1 MKYCT
6 TTTLVN
12 PTVTIC
18 SKGIQHNLVCI
29 FRSCILFSVIFRS
42 SRHFL
47 GILFKSKGKR
57 KTNPSAGPG
66 FWSKA
71 SRPSWLAAH
80 GACQAERLRGGGNTS
95 AQPATGGG
103 TGPGA
108 CQVERSWRGQRG
120 LTGGLC
126 GERWMTRVRREC
138 EGHVGQGEVCHDS
151 PRRSGVDDAAEARM
165 DGGVPAVVDG
175 SRGLAVIWHRPC
187 RVVRG
192 RGR

>member
-47 GILFKSKGKR
+47 EILFKSKGKR
-57 KTNPSAGPG
+57 KTNPRPG
-66 FWSKA
+66 FWPKA

-80 GACQAERLRGGGNTS
+80 GACQAKRSRGGGHLS
-95 AQPATGGG
+95 PARDGRWPA
-103 TGPGA
+103 GPGA
-108 CQVERSWRGQRG
+108 CMAERSWRGQRG

-126 GERWMTRVRREC
+126 GERWMARVQREC
-138 EGHVGQGEVCHDS
+138 EGHVGQGKVCHDS
-151 PRRSGVDDAAEARM
+151 LRRSGVDDAAEARM
-165 DGGVPAVVDG
+165 DGGVPAAVDS

>member
-80 GACQAERLRGGGNTS
+80 GACQAERLRGGGQHLS
-95 AQPATGGG
+95 PARDG
-103 TGPGA
+103 
-108 CQVERSWRGQRG
+108 
-120 LTGGLC
+120 
-126 GERWMTRVRREC
+126 RW
-138 EGHVGQGEVCHDS
+138 HW
-151 PRRSGVDDAAEARM
+151 PRRLPGRTVVARAARAHRWPMWGKVDDASTK
-165 DGGVPAVVDG
+165 G
-175 SRGLAVIWHRPC
+175 
-187 RVVRG
+187 VRG
-192 RGR
+192 TRRARRSVP